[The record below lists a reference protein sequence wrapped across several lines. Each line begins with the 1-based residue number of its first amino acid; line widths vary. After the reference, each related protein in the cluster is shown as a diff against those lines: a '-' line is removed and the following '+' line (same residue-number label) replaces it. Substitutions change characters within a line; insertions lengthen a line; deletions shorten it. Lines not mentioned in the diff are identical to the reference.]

1 MVLDYVSKRG
11 RMLLTGRARC
21 KIGGLIVLSLLGL
34 WLTGG
39 FLGEVREPYTGENP
53 CLIETPQP
61 GEPSK
66 YHAGDTRRRTALVL
80 AALSLGGSLVC
91 GIMVVR
97 TRNMPES
104 HRWSL
109 DQ

>member
-1 MVLDYVSKRG
+1 MLDYASKRG
-11 RMLLTGRARC
+11 RTLLTGRARC

-34 WLTGG
+34 WLTAG
-39 FLGEVREPYTGENP
+39 FLGEIREPSTGDNP
-53 CLIETPQP
+53 CLIETPLP
-61 GEPSK
+61 GEPSR
-66 YHAGDTRRRTALVL
+66 YQAGDTRRRTALIL
-80 AALSLGGSLVC
+80 SALSLGGSLVC
-91 GIMVVR
+91 GIMIVR